1 MPCLFVLFAAFA
13 PRLLLIFMWIA
24 RPTVM
29 GQAFETVLMP
39 LLGFIFL
46 PFTTLMWV
54 LLWAGSGGNVTGFD
68 WVWIGIAVLLDL
80 GHWVGGAANRRR
92 GSAVSAPAAPVMAST
107 SGVPLS
113 APVTAAPAPVAPPTS
128 APAQTPAPAPTPA
141 PAEAAPPAEAPPA
154 QAAEATGPEVDVPP
168 SA

>member
-13 PRLLLIFMWIA
+13 PRLLLIFLWIA
-24 RPTVM
+24 RPNLM
-29 GQAFETVLMP
+29 GQAFETFLLP

-54 LLWAGSGGNVTGFD
+54 LLWASSGGNVTGFD

-80 GHWVGGAANRRR
+80 GHYAGGAANRR
-92 GSAVSAPAAPVMAST
+92 GMSANSASSPAMAAAPMMSST
-107 SGVPLS
+107 SGVPMS
-113 APVTAAPAPVAPPTS
+113 APMTP
-128 APAQTPAPAPTPA
+128 PAPAPTPA
-141 PAEAAPPAEAPPA
+141 PMPEPSASPPPAADATPPEGGA
-154 QAAEATGPEVDVPP
+154 PP

>member
-13 PRLLLIFMWIA
+13 PRLLLIFLWIA
-24 RPTVM
+24 RPNVM
-29 GQAFETVLMP
+29 GQAFETFLIP

-54 LLWAGSGGNVTGFD
+54 LLWASSGGNVTGLD

-80 GHWVGGAANRRR
+80 GHYAGGAANRR
-92 GSAVSAPAAPVMAST
+92 GMSASSASAPAMAAAPMMSST
-107 SGVPLS
+107 SGAPMS
-113 APVTAAPAPVAPPTS
+113 APM
-128 APAQTPAPAPTPA
+128 TPPTPA
-141 PAEAAPPAEAPPA
+141 PMPEPPAAPSADATPPEAG
-154 QAAEATGPEVDVPP
+154 EPP